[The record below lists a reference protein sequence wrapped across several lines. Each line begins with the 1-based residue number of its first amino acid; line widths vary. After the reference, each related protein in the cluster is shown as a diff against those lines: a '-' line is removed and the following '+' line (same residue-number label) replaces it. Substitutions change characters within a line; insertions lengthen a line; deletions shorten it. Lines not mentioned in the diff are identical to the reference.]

1 MNMHRQVAQLKWASG
16 LMFLILLFAACTA
29 PVIPETP
36 QQRLGAAYA
45 MYAGM
50 VNVAAS
56 QVEAGK
62 LTKSEAINVQEQLL
76 KVRNALDSSA
86 NLILT
91 GAPGNEAEAIQIL
104 QSATLILNQIAAE
117 LAAKEAP

>member
-1 MNMHRQVAQLKWASG
+1 M
-16 LMFLILLFAACTA
+16 MFAILFTAACTA
-29 PVIPETP
+29 PVVPETP

-86 NLILT
+86 TLILRD
-91 GAPGNEAEAIQIL
+91 APGGQAEALQIL